1 MKRIMKILFLPPIIF
16 IVYKLYMLTVRFK
29 EPRLPEKITNRLKS
43 GDNYIVAH
51 FHQDE
56 IALIQRRTN
65 SNYCV
70 MTSTSTD
77 GEVMRRFLT
86 MLGYKCVKGST
97 SKDGTRALLELI
109 KLAKTKKMNPVMAV
123 DGPRGPIY
131 KVKKGVIILAKET
144 QAPILPVCVQIN
156 RAFCFNKSWNKALLP
171 KPFSTVNI
179 KFGNVIDVPAD
190 IEKEKIELYANILE
204 QELLSL
210 KDR

>member
-1 MKRIMKILFLPPIIF
+1 MMKIIKTSLLPPIIF

-29 EPRLPEKITNRLKS
+29 EPRMPEKIANRLKD
-43 GDNYIVAH
+43 GNNYIVAH

-56 IALIQRRTN
+56 MALIQRRTN

-77 GEVMRRFLT
+77 GEIMRRFLT
-86 MLGYKCVKGST
+86 MLGYKCIKGST
-97 SKDGTRALLELI
+97 SKGGTRALLELI
-109 KLAKTKKMNPVMAV
+109 KLAKTEKLNPVMAV

-131 KVKKGVIILAKET
+131 KVKKGVIVLAKEI
-144 QAPILPVCVQIN
+144 QAPILPVCTQIN

-179 KFGNVIDVPAD
+179 KFGNVIDIPSD
-190 IEKEKIELYANILE
+190 TGKEQLEFYTNILE

-210 KDR
+210 KDL